1 MSVILIII
9 LVLLAIVVIGGLTLV
24 IIGKNLFEQ
33 FFPGKTVKQVVAERD
48 YEEQNVQKSVS
59 SMTRMYLPRIAKDF
73 PEFSWEEWKSNVENV
88 ISSYLYAISKKDAS
102 ILSEFAG
109 YNIEQKVENIISND
123 TAAGIKKNYADV
135 KVYTTEIKRYTKE
148 KGLVH
153 IKLESAVSHFV
164 WHTREGKVVYGAQ
177 NKRKQ
182 TKYTTVLTYIQDYDQ
197 VMHSYSGDTSIV
209 LTCPNCGAPIKNLG
223 QKYCD
228 YCGTGIVEIST
239 KVWRITDI
247 DEMKN
252 M

>member
-1 MSVILIII
+1 MSIILIII

-24 IIGKNLFEQ
+24 VIGKNLFEQ
-33 FFPGKTVKQVVAERD
+33 FFPGKTVKQVVAEHD

-59 SMTRMYLPRIAKDF
+59 SMTRMYMPRISKDF
-73 PEFSWEEWKSNVENV
+73 PEFNWEEWRSNVENV

-109 YNIEQKVENIISND
+109 YNIKQKVENIISND
-123 TAAGIKKNYADV
+123 TAAGIEKNYADV
-135 KVYTTEIKRYTKE
+135 KVYTTEIKRYSKE
-148 KGLVH
+148 KGLVS

-164 WHTREGKVVYGAQ
+164 WHTREGKVVYGDK

-182 TKYTTVLTYIQDYDQ
+182 TKYTTVLTYIQDYDM
-197 VMHSYSGDTSIV
+197 VMHSFPGDTAMV

-228 YCGTGIVEIST
+228 YCGTGIVEVST
-239 KVWRITDI
+239 KIWRITDI

>member
-9 LVLLAIVVIGGLTLV
+9 LVLLAIIVIGGLVLV
-24 IIGKNLFEQ
+24 GIGKHLFEQ

-59 SMTRMYLPRIAKDF
+59 SMTKMYLPRIAKDF
-73 PEFSWEEWKSNVENV
+73 PEFSWEEWKSNIENV

-109 YNIEQKVENIISND
+109 YNIQQKVQNIISND
-123 TAAGIKKNYADV
+123 TAAGIEKNYADV
-135 KVYTTEIKRYTKE
+135 KVYTTEIKRYSLE

-153 IKLESAVSHFV
+153 IKMESAVSHFV
-164 WHTREGKVVYGAQ
+164 WHTRNGKVVYGAE

-182 TKYTTVLTYIQDYDQ
+182 TKYTTVLTYIQDYDM

-228 YCGTGIVEIST
+228 YCGTGIVEVST
-239 KVWRITDI
+239 KIWRVTDI